1 MSFITIPESKIT
13 AFIGSKIGGLQA
25 QLQDKVQAKIQST
38 VTTFVQANACP
49 QQQTL
54 DKLVK
59 SKQTLSELTE
69 RSRKIIDTYKAL
81 PGKLKPPI
89 NTLDKI
95 IKVLLVLPI
104 PQAVPPGIGLPISIS
119 NKYSDLINK
128 LRELVKQTKETIEG
142 IEALVDTTFFDNLL
156 EDINS
161 KLSLLDGPIAFCSI
175 ENELKDSLTPEELD
189 KLGLVDADGN
199 YIISRL
205 VPRLVQETLVNPATY
220 ADAVQ
225 DGNNY
230 GNNCF
235 RGPYKPGTIYI
246 HTDERRDIVEGSD
259 GNKYIVNNR
268 EKNGLDTWLD
278 PLTGFDWEL
287 YEINTK
293 KLLEDLLNKL
303 SNTSLVNRGLLDNIK
318 TNLNNYKIQITPV
331 QTGLYR
337 ARNGVEFLIEVIDDT
352 TSPSIAKRRFA
363 VARNTQGI
371 IVMKGQPSFA
381 SDVNVLVREIRFRLD
396 QLQ

>member
-1 MSFITIPESKIT
+1 MSFITIPESKVT

-38 VTTFVQANACP
+38 ISTFVQANACP
-49 QQQTL
+49 RQQTL

-59 SKQTLSELTE
+59 SKQTLSDLTE

-81 PGKLKPPI
+81 PRKLRPPI

-128 LRELVKQTKETIEG
+128 LRELVKQTKDTIDG
-142 IEALVDTTFFDNLL
+142 IEALVDTTFFDNLMN
-156 EDINS
+156 DINS

-199 YIISRL
+199 FIISRL
-205 VPRLVQETLVNPATY
+205 VPRLVQETLVDPVRY
-220 ADAVQ
+220 ADGID

-230 GNNCF
+230 GSNCF
-235 RGPYKPGTIYI
+235 RGLYKPGTIYI

-268 EKNGLDTWLD
+268 AKNGLDTWLD

-287 YEINTK
+287 YEINTQ
-293 KLLEDLLNKL
+293 KLLEDLLNRL
-303 SNTSLVNRGLLDNIK
+303 SNTSLVNRDLLDNIK
-318 TNLNNYKIQITPV
+318 TNLNNYKIQTTPV

-337 ARNGVEFLIEVIDDT
+337 ARNGVEFLIEVLDDT
-352 TSPSIAKRRFA
+352 TSPSVAKRRFA
-363 VARNTQGI
+363 VARNPQGI

>member
-189 KLGLVDADGN
+189 KLGLIDADGN

-220 ADAVQ
+220 TDAVQ

-230 GNNCF
+230 GKNCF

-287 YEINTK
+287 YELNTK

-303 SNTSLVNRGLLDNIK
+303 SNTSLVSRGLLDNIK

-337 ARNGVEFLIEVIDDT
+337 ARNGAEFLIEVIDDT

>member
-25 QLQDKVQAKIQST
+25 QLQDKVQAKIQTT
-38 VTTFVQANACP
+38 VSTFVQANSCP
-49 QQQTL
+49 AQQTL

-81 PGKLKPPI
+81 PAKLKPPI

-142 IEALVDTTFFDNLL
+142 IEALVDTTFFDTLL

-161 KLSLLDGPIAFCSI
+161 KLALLDGPIAFCSI

-189 KLGLVDADGN
+189 ALGLVDTDGN
-199 YIISRL
+199 FIISRL

-287 YEINTK
+287 YELNTK

-318 TNLNNYKIQITPV
+318 TNLNNYKIQTTPV

-337 ARNGVEFLIEVIDDT
+337 ARNGAEFLIEVIDDT

>member
-1 MSFITIPESKIT
+1 MSFITIPESKVT

-25 QLQDKVQAKIQST
+25 QLQDKVQQKIQST

-49 QQQTL
+49 RQQTL

-59 SKQTLSELTE
+59 SKQTLSDLTE

-81 PGKLKPPI
+81 PRKLKPPVD
-89 NTLDKI
+89 TLDKI
-95 IKVLLVLPI
+95 IKVLLILPI

-128 LRELVKQTKETIEG
+128 LRELVKQTKETIDG
-142 IEALVDTTFFDNLL
+142 IEALVDTTFFDNLMN
-156 EDINS
+156 DINS

-175 ENELKDSLTPEELD
+175 ENELKDSLTPEELE
-189 KLGLVDADGN
+189 KLGLVDMDGN
-199 YIISRL
+199 FIISRL
-205 VPRLVQETLVNPATY
+205 VPRLVQETLVDPVRY
-220 ADAVQ
+220 ADGIV

-230 GNNCF
+230 GSNCF

-268 EKNGLDTWLD
+268 AKNGLDTWLD

-287 YEINTK
+287 YELNTQ
-293 KLLEDLLNKL
+293 KLLEDLLNRL
-303 SNTSLVNRGLLDNIK
+303 SNTSLVNRGLLDSIK
-318 TNLNNYKIQITPV
+318 TNLNNYKIQVQPA
-331 QTGLYR
+331 QTGLYK
-337 ARNGVEFLIEVIDDT
+337 ARNGTEFLIEVIDDT

-363 VARNTQGI
+363 VARNAQGI

>member
-1 MSFITIPESKIT
+1 MSFITIPESKVT

-38 VTTFVQANACP
+38 ISTFIQANACP

-142 IEALVDTTFFDNLL
+142 IEALVDTTFFDNLMN
-156 EDINS
+156 DINS

-175 ENELKDSLTPEELD
+175 ENELKDSLTLEELNQ
-189 KLGLVDADGN
+189 LGLIDANGN

-205 VPRLVQETLVNPATY
+205 VPRLVQETLVDPIRY
-220 ADAVQ
+220 ADSV
-225 DGNNY
+225 DDSGNY
-230 GNNCF
+230 GKNCF
-235 RGPYKPGTIYI
+235 RGLYKPGIIYI

-268 EKNGLDTWLD
+268 AKNGLDTWLD
-278 PLTGFDWEL
+278 PLSGFDWEL
-287 YEINTK
+287 YELNTQ
-293 KLLEDLLNKL
+293 KLLEDLLNRL
-303 SNTSLVNRGLLDNIK
+303 SNTGLVNRGLLDNIK
-318 TNLNNYKIQITPV
+318 TNLNNYKIQVEPA
-331 QTGLYR
+331 QTGLYK

-363 VARNTQGI
+363 VARNAQGI

>member
-1 MSFITIPESKIT
+1 MSFITIPESKVT

-38 VTTFVQANACP
+38 ISTFVQANACP
-49 QQQTL
+49 RQQTL

-59 SKQTLSELTE
+59 SKQTLSDLTE

-81 PGKLKPPI
+81 PRKLRPPI

-128 LRELVKQTKETIEG
+128 LRELVKQTKDTIDG
-142 IEALVDTTFFDNLL
+142 IEALVDTTFFDNLMN
-156 EDINS
+156 DINS

-199 YIISRL
+199 FIISRL
-205 VPRLVQETLVNPATY
+205 VPRLVQETLVDPVRY
-220 ADAVQ
+220 ADDVN

-230 GNNCF
+230 GSNCF
-235 RGPYKPGTIYI
+235 RGLYKPGTIYI

-268 EKNGLDTWLD
+268 AKNGLDTWLD

-287 YEINTK
+287 YEINTQ
-293 KLLEDLLNKL
+293 KLLEDLLNRL
-303 SNTSLVNRGLLDNIK
+303 SNTSLVNRDLLDNIK
-318 TNLNNYKIQITPV
+318 TNLNNYKIQTTPV

-337 ARNGVEFLIEVIDDT
+337 ARNGVEFLIEVLDDT
-352 TSPSIAKRRFA
+352 TSPSVAKRRFA

>member
-1 MSFITIPESKIT
+1 MSFITIPESKVT

-25 QLQDKVQAKIQST
+25 QLQDKVQQKIQST
-38 VTTFVQANACP
+38 ITTFVQANACP
-49 QQQTL
+49 RQQTL

-59 SKQTLSELTE
+59 SKQTLSDLTE

-81 PGKLKPPI
+81 PKKLKPPI
-89 NTLDKI
+89 DTLDKI

-128 LRELVKQTKETIEG
+128 LRELVKQTKETIDG
-142 IEALVDTTFFDNLL
+142 IEALVDTTFFDNLMN
-156 EDINS
+156 DINS

-175 ENELKDSLTPEELD
+175 ENELKDSLTPEELE
-189 KLGLVDADGN
+189 KLGLVDQDGAF
-199 YIISRL
+199 IISRL
-205 VPRLVQETLVNPATY
+205 VPRLVQETLVDPVKY
-220 ADAVQ
+220 ADGVH
-225 DGNNY
+225 DGSNY
-230 GNNCF
+230 GKNCF
-235 RGPYKPGTIYI
+235 RGTYRPGTIYI

-268 EKNGLDTWLD
+268 AKNGLDTWLD

-287 YEINTK
+287 YELNTQ
-293 KLLEDLLNKL
+293 KLLEDLLNRL

-318 TNLNNYKIQITPV
+318 TNLNNYKIQTQPA
-331 QTGLYR
+331 QTGLYK

-363 VARNTQGI
+363 VARNKQGI

-381 SDVNVLVREIRFRLD
+381 SDINVLVREIRFRLD

>member
-1 MSFITIPESKIT
+1 MSFVTIPESKVT

-38 VTTFVQANACP
+38 VSTFIQANSCP

-59 SKQTLSELTE
+59 SKQTLSDLTE

-81 PGKLKPPI
+81 PNKLKPPI
-89 NTLDKI
+89 NTLDKL

-156 EDINS
+156 NDINT

-175 ENELKDSLTPEELD
+175 ENELKDSLTPDELK
-189 KLGLVDADGN
+189 KLGLVDDN
-199 YIISRL
+199 DRFLISRL
-205 VPRLVQETLVNPATY
+205 VPRLIQENLVDPTEY
-220 ADAVQ
+220 ADSVD

-230 GNNCF
+230 GKNCF

-268 EKNGLDTWLD
+268 AKNGLDTWLD
-278 PLTGFDWEL
+278 PLTELDWEL
-287 YEINTK
+287 YELNTQ
-293 KLLEDLLNKL
+293 KLLEDLLTRL
-303 SNTSLVNRGLLDNIK
+303 SNTSLVNRSILDNIK
-318 TNLNNYKIQITPV
+318 TNLNNYKIQTTPV

-363 VARNTQGI
+363 VARNSQGI

-381 SDVNVLVREIRFRLD
+381 SDINVLVREIRFRLD

>member
-1 MSFITIPESKIT
+1 MSFITIPESKVT

-38 VTTFVQANACP
+38 ITTFVQANACP

-54 DKLVK
+54 DRLVK
-59 SKQTLSELTE
+59 SKQTLSDLTE
-69 RSRKIIDTYKAL
+69 RSRKIVDTYKAL
-81 PGKLKPPI
+81 PSKLRPPI
-89 NTLDKI
+89 NTLDSI

-142 IEALVDTTFFDNLL
+142 IEALVDTTFFDNLMN
-156 EDINS
+156 DINS
-161 KLSLLDGPIAFCSI
+161 KLSLLDGPISFCSI
-175 ENELKDSLTPEELD
+175 ENELKDSLTPDELS
-189 KLGLVDADGN
+189 KLGLVGTDGRF
-199 YIISRL
+199 IISRL
-205 VPRLVQETLVNPATY
+205 VPSLVQETLVDPIEY
-220 ADAVQ
+220 ADSVN

-230 GNNCF
+230 GRNCF
-235 RGPYKPGTIYI
+235 RGPYRPGTIYI

-268 EKNGLDTWLD
+268 AKNGLDTWLD
-278 PLTGFDWEL
+278 PLTGLDWEL
-287 YEINTK
+287 YESNTRR
-293 KLLEDLLNKL
+293 LLEDLLNKL
-303 SNTSLVNRGLLDNIK
+303 SNTSLINRRVLDDIK
-318 TNLNNYKIQITPV
+318 TNLNNYKIQINPV
-331 QTGLYR
+331 ESGLYR
-337 ARNGVEFLIEVIDDT
+337 ARNGVEFLIEVLDDT
-352 TSPSIAKRRFA
+352 TSPPIAKRRFA
-363 VARNTQGI
+363 VARNRQGI
-371 IVMKGQPSFA
+371 IVMRGQPSFA

>member
-1 MSFITIPESKIT
+1 MSFITIPESKVT

-25 QLQDKVQAKIQST
+25 QLQDKVQARIQST
-38 VTTFVQANACP
+38 VSTFVQANACP

-54 DKLVK
+54 DRLVK
-59 SKQTLSELTE
+59 SKQTLSDLTE

-81 PGKLKPPI
+81 PAKLKPPI

-104 PQAVPPGIGLPISIS
+104 PQAVPPGIGLPVSIS

-142 IEALVDTTFFDNLL
+142 IEALVDTTFFDNLMN
-156 EDINS
+156 DINT

-175 ENELKDSLTPEELD
+175 ENELKDSLTPDELN
-189 KLGLVDADGN
+189 KLGLVDTDGRF
-199 YIISRL
+199 IISRL
-205 VPRLVQETLVNPATY
+205 VPRLVQETLVDPVGY
-220 ADAVQ
+220 ADAVE

-230 GNNCF
+230 GKNCF

-259 GNKYIVNNR
+259 SNRYIVNNR
-268 EKNGLDTWLD
+268 AKNGLDTWLD

-287 YEINTK
+287 YELNTQ

-303 SNTSLVNRGLLDNIK
+303 SNTSLVDRNLLDNIK
-318 TNLNNYKIQITPV
+318 VNLNNYKIQLQPV
-331 QTGLYR
+331 ETGLYR
-337 ARNGVEFLIEVIDDT
+337 AKNGVEFLIEVIDDT

-363 VARNTQGI
+363 VARNSQGI

>member
-1 MSFITIPESKIT
+1 MSFVTIPESKVT

-38 VTTFVQANACP
+38 ISTFVKANGCP
-49 QQQTL
+49 SQQTL

-59 SKQTLSELTE
+59 SKQTLSDLTE

-81 PGKLKPPI
+81 PNKLKPPI
-89 NTLDKI
+89 NTLDKL

-128 LRELVKQTKETIEG
+128 LRELVKQTKETVEG
-142 IEALVDTTFFDNLL
+142 IESLVDTTFYDNLMN
-156 EDINS
+156 DINT
-161 KLSLLDGPIAFCSI
+161 KLSTLDSPIAFCSI
-175 ENELKDSLTPEELD
+175 ENELKDSLTPDELK
-189 KLGLVDADGN
+189 KLGLIDADDKFV
-199 YIISRL
+199 ISRL
-205 VPRLVQETLVNPATY
+205 VPRLVQETLIDPTEY
-220 ADAVQ
+220 ADSIK
-225 DGNNY
+225 DGRNY
-230 GNNCF
+230 GKNCF

-246 HTDERRDIVEGSD
+246 HTEERRDIIEGSD

-268 EKNGLDTWLD
+268 AKNGLDTWLN
-278 PLTGFDWEL
+278 PLTGLDWEL
-287 YEINTK
+287 YEINTQ
-293 KLLEDLLNKL
+293 KLLEDLLNRL
-303 SNTSLVNRGLLDNIK
+303 SNTSLVNKNLLDDIK
-318 TNLNNYKIQITPV
+318 TNLNNYKIQLSPAQV
-331 QTGLYR
+331 GLYK
-337 ARNGVEFLIEVIDDT
+337 ARNGREFLIEVIDDT
-352 TSPSIAKRRFA
+352 ASPSIAKRRFA
-363 VARNTQGI
+363 IARNDQGI

>member
-1 MSFITIPESKIT
+1 MSFITIPESKVT

-25 QLQDKVQAKIQST
+25 QLQDKVQEKIQST
-38 VTTFVQANACP
+38 ITTFVKANACP

-59 SKQTLSELTE
+59 SKQTLSDLTE

-81 PGKLKPPI
+81 PNKLKPPI

-119 NKYSDLINK
+119 NKYSDIINK

-156 EDINS
+156 NDINS

-199 YIISRL
+199 YLISRL
-205 VPRLVQETLVNPATY
+205 VPRLVQETLVDPKQY
-220 ADAVQ
+220 ADATN

-230 GNNCF
+230 GSNCF
-235 RGPYKPGTIYI
+235 RGPYKAGTIYI

-268 EKNGLDTWLD
+268 AKNGLDTWLD

-287 YEINTK
+287 YELNTQ
-293 KLLEDLLNKL
+293 KLLEDLLNRL

-318 TNLNNYKIQITPV
+318 TNLNNYKIQVAPP

>member
-1 MSFITIPESKIT
+1 MSFITIPESKVT

-25 QLQDKVQAKIQST
+25 QLQDKVQGKIQST
-38 VTTFVQANACP
+38 IATFVSANACP

-59 SKQTLSELTE
+59 SKQTLSDLTE

-81 PGKLKPPI
+81 PAKLRPPI
-89 NTLDKI
+89 NTLDSI
-95 IKVLLVLPI
+95 IKILLILPI

-128 LRELVKQTKETIEG
+128 LRELVKQTKDTIDG

-156 EDINS
+156 NDINS
-161 KLSLLDGPIAFCSI
+161 KLTLLDGPIAFCSI
-175 ENELKDSLTPEELD
+175 ENELKDSLTPDELEN
-189 KLGLVDADGN
+189 LGLVDVDGN
-199 YIISRL
+199 FIISRL
-205 VPRLVQETLVNPATY
+205 VPRLVQENLVDPVEY
-220 ADAVQ
+220 ADGID

-230 GNNCF
+230 GSNCF
-235 RGPYKPGTIYI
+235 RGPYKAGTIYI

-268 EKNGLDTWLD
+268 AKNGLDTWLD
-278 PLTGFDWEL
+278 PLTGLDWLL
-287 YEINTK
+287 YEINTQ
-293 KLLEDLLNKL
+293 KLLEDLLDRL
-303 SNTSLVNRGLLDNIK
+303 SNTSLINRNLLDTIK
-318 TNLNNYKIQITPV
+318 VNLGNYKIQVQPI

-337 ARNGVEFLIEVIDDT
+337 ARNGAEFLIEVIDDT

-363 VARNTQGI
+363 VARNAQGI
-371 IVMKGQPSFA
+371 VVMKGQPSFA

>member
-1 MSFITIPESKIT
+1 MSFITIPESKVT

-25 QLQDKVQAKIQST
+25 QLQDKVQGKIQST
-38 VTTFVQANACP
+38 IATFVSANACP

-59 SKQTLSELTE
+59 SKQTLSDLTE

-81 PGKLKPPI
+81 PAKLRPPI
-89 NTLDKI
+89 NTLDSI
-95 IKVLLVLPI
+95 IKILLILPI

-128 LRELVKQTKETIEG
+128 LRELVKQTKDTIDG

-156 EDINS
+156 NDINS
-161 KLSLLDGPIAFCSI
+161 KLTLLDGPIAFCSI
-175 ENELKDSLTPEELD
+175 ENELKDSLTPDELEN
-189 KLGLVDADGN
+189 LGLVDVDGN
-199 YIISRL
+199 FIISRL
-205 VPRLVQETLVNPATY
+205 VPRLVQENLVDPVEY
-220 ADAVQ
+220 ADGID

-230 GNNCF
+230 GSNCF
-235 RGPYKPGTIYI
+235 RGPYKAGTIYI

-268 EKNGLDTWLD
+268 AKNGLDTWLD
-278 PLTGFDWEL
+278 PLTGLDWLL
-287 YEINTK
+287 YEINTQ
-293 KLLEDLLNKL
+293 KLLEDLLNRL
-303 SNTSLVNRGLLDNIK
+303 SNTSLINRNLLDTIK
-318 TNLNNYKIQITPV
+318 VNLSNYKIQVQPI

-337 ARNGVEFLIEVIDDT
+337 ARNGAEFLIEVIDDT
-352 TSPSIAKRRFA
+352 TSPSIANRRFA
-363 VARNTQGI
+363 VARNGQGI
-371 IVMKGQPSFA
+371 VVMKGQPSFA
-381 SDVNVLVREIRFRLD
+381 SDINVLVREIRFRLD

>member
-1 MSFITIPESKIT
+1 MSFITIPESKVT

-38 VTTFVQANACP
+38 ISTFVQANACP

-59 SKQTLSELTE
+59 SKQTLSDLTE

-81 PGKLKPPI
+81 PNKLKPPI
-89 NTLDKI
+89 NTLDKL

-156 EDINS
+156 NDINT

-175 ENELKDSLTPEELD
+175 ENELKDSLTPDELK
-189 KLGLVDADGN
+189 KLGLVDENDRFL
-199 YIISRL
+199 ISRL
-205 VPRLVQETLVNPATY
+205 VPRLVQENLVDPIEY
-220 ADAVQ
+220 ADSVK

-230 GNNCF
+230 GKNCF
-235 RGPYKPGTIYI
+235 RGLYKAGTIYI

-268 EKNGLDTWLD
+268 AKNGLDTWLD
-278 PLTGFDWEL
+278 PLSGFDWEL
-287 YEINTK
+287 YEINTQ
-293 KLLEDLLNKL
+293 KLLEDLLNRL
-303 SNTSLVNRGLLDNIK
+303 SNTSLVSRNLLDNIK
-318 TNLNNYKIQITPV
+318 TNLNNYKIQINPV
-331 QTGLYR
+331 QTGLYK
-337 ARNGVEFLIEVIDDT
+337 ARNGVEFLIEVIDDSS
-352 TSPSIAKRRFA
+352 SPSIAKRRFA
-363 VARNTQGI
+363 VARNSQGI

>member
-1 MSFITIPESKIT
+1 MAFITIPESKVT

-38 VTTFVQANACP
+38 IMTFVQANACP

-59 SKQTLSELTE
+59 SKQTLSDLTE

-81 PGKLKPPI
+81 PGKLRPPI

-128 LRELVKQTKETIEG
+128 LRELVKQTKETIDG
-142 IEALVDTTFFDNLL
+142 IDALVDTTFFDNLMN
-156 EDINS
+156 DINS

-175 ENELKDSLTPEELD
+175 ENELKDSLTPEELEN
-189 KLGLVDADGN
+189 LGLVDVDGN
-199 YIISRL
+199 FLISRL
-205 VPRLVQETLVNPATY
+205 VPRLVQETLVDPIGY
-220 ADAVQ
+220 ADAVD

-230 GNNCF
+230 GSNCF
-235 RGPYKPGTIYI
+235 RGLYKPGTIYI

-259 GNKYIVNNR
+259 ANKYIVNNR
-268 EKNGLDTWLD
+268 AKNGLDTWLD

-287 YEINTK
+287 YEINTQ

-303 SNTSLVNRGLLDNIK
+303 SNTSLVNRNLLDTIK
-318 TNLNNYKIQITPV
+318 TNLNNYKIQLAPV

-337 ARNGVEFLIEVIDDT
+337 ARNGVEFLIEVLDDT
-352 TSPSIAKRRFA
+352 TAPSIAKRRFA
-363 VARNTQGI
+363 VARNSQGI

>member
-1 MSFITIPESKIT
+1 MSFITIPESKVT

-25 QLQDKVQAKIQST
+25 QLQDKVQQKIQST
-38 VTTFVQANACP
+38 ITTFVQANACP

-59 SKQTLSELTE
+59 SKQTLSDLTE

-81 PGKLKPPI
+81 PNKLKPPI

-104 PQAVPPGIGLPISIS
+104 PQAVPPGIGLPVSIS
-119 NKYSDLINK
+119 NKYSDIINK
-128 LRELVKQTKETIEG
+128 LRELVKQTKQTIEG

-156 EDINS
+156 NDINS

-175 ENELKDSLTPEELD
+175 ENELKDSLTPEELA
-189 KLGLVDADGN
+189 KLGLVDANGN
-199 YIISRL
+199 YLISRL
-205 VPRLVQETLVNPATY
+205 VPRLVQETLVDSKPY
-220 ADAVQ
+220 ADAVN
-225 DGNNY
+225 DGKNY
-230 GNNCF
+230 GSNCF
-235 RGPYKPGTIYI
+235 RGPYKAGTIYI

-259 GNKYIVNNR
+259 SNKYIVNNR
-268 EKNGLDTWLD
+268 AKNGLDTWLD
-278 PLTGFDWEL
+278 PLTGFDWDL
-287 YEINTK
+287 YELNTQ

-303 SNTSLVNRGLLDNIK
+303 SNTSLVNRGVLDNIK
-318 TNLNNYKIQITPV
+318 SNLGNYKIQVQPA

-363 VARNTQGI
+363 VARNSQGI

-381 SDVNVLVREIRFRLD
+381 SDINVLVREIRFRLD

>member
-1 MSFITIPESKIT
+1 MSFITIPESKVT

-25 QLQDKVQAKIQST
+25 QLQDKVQGKIQST
-38 VTTFVQANACP
+38 IATFVSANACP

-59 SKQTLSELTE
+59 SKQTLSDLTE

-81 PGKLKPPI
+81 PAKLRPPI
-89 NTLDKI
+89 NTLDSI
-95 IKVLLVLPI
+95 IKILLILPI

-128 LRELVKQTKETIEG
+128 LRELVKQTKDTIDG

-156 EDINS
+156 NDINS
-161 KLSLLDGPIAFCSI
+161 KLTLLDGPIAFCSI
-175 ENELKDSLTPEELD
+175 ENELKDSLTPDELEN
-189 KLGLVDADGN
+189 LGLVDVDGN
-199 YIISRL
+199 FIISRL
-205 VPRLVQETLVNPATY
+205 VPRLVQENLVDPVEY
-220 ADAVQ
+220 ADGID

-230 GNNCF
+230 GSNCF
-235 RGPYKPGTIYI
+235 RGPYKAGTIYI

-268 EKNGLDTWLD
+268 AKNGLDTWLD
-278 PLTGFDWEL
+278 PLTGLDWLL
-287 YEINTK
+287 YEINTQ
-293 KLLEDLLNKL
+293 KLLEDLLDRL
-303 SNTSLVNRGLLDNIK
+303 SNTSLINRNLLDTIK
-318 TNLNNYKIQITPV
+318 VNLGNYKIQVQPI

-337 ARNGVEFLIEVIDDT
+337 ARNGAEFLIEVIDDT

-363 VARNTQGI
+363 VARNGQGI
-371 IVMKGQPSFA
+371 VVMKGQPSFA
-381 SDVNVLVREIRFRLD
+381 SDINVLVREIRFRLD

>member
-1 MSFITIPESKIT
+1 MSFVTIPESRVA
-13 AFIGSKIGGLQA
+13 AFVGSKIGALQA
-25 QLQDKVQAKIQST
+25 QLQDKVQQKIQST
-38 VTTFVQANACP
+38 ITTFIQANACP
-49 QQQTL
+49 AQQTL

-59 SKQTLSELTE
+59 SKQTLSDLTE

-81 PGKLKPPI
+81 PNKLRPPI
-89 NTLDKI
+89 NTLEK
-95 IKVLLVLPI
+95 LLDLTLILPI
-104 PQAVPPGIGLPISIS
+104 PQAVPPGIGLPVSVS
-119 NKYSDLINK
+119 NKYSDIINK
-128 LRELVKQTKETIEG
+128 LRELVKQTNETIQG
-142 IEALVDTTFFDNLL
+142 IEALVDTTFFDNLMN
-156 EDINS
+156 DINS

-175 ENELKDSLTPEELD
+175 ENELRDSLTPEELS
-189 KLGLVDADGN
+189 KLGLTDGSGRF
-199 YIISRL
+199 IISRL
-205 VPRLVQETLVNPATY
+205 VPRLVQETLVDPIEY
-220 ADAVQ
+220 ADSVD

-230 GNNCF
+230 GRNCF
-235 RGPYKPGTIYI
+235 KGPYKAGTIYI

-268 EKNGLDTWLD
+268 AKNGLDTWLD

-287 YEINTK
+287 YEINTQR
-293 KLLEDLLNKL
+293 LLEDLLRRL
-303 SNTSLVNRGLLDNIK
+303 SSTSLVDRNLLDNIK
-318 TNLNNYKIQITPV
+318 TNLNNYKIQVNPV

-363 VARNTQGI
+363 VARNSQGI
-371 IVMKGQPSFA
+371 VVMKGQPSFA

>member
-1 MSFITIPESKIT
+1 MSFVTIPESKVT
-13 AFIGSKIGGLQA
+13 AFIGSQIGGIQA

-38 VTTFVQANACP
+38 VTTFVQSNSCP
-49 QQQTL
+49 PQQTL
-54 DKLVK
+54 DRLVK
-59 SKQTLSELTE
+59 TKQTLSDLTE
-69 RSRKIIDTYKAL
+69 RSRKIVDTYKAL
-81 PGKLKPPI
+81 PNKLRPPI

-104 PQAVPPGIGLPISIS
+104 PQSVPPGFGLPISIS

-156 EDINS
+156 EDVNS
-161 KLSLLDGPIAFCSI
+161 KLTLLDGPIAFCSI
-175 ENELKDSLTPEELD
+175 ENELKDSLTPEELE
-189 KLGLVDADGN
+189 KLGLITPDGAF
-199 YIISRL
+199 IISRL
-205 VPRLVQETLVNPATY
+205 VPRLVQETLVDPVGY
-220 ADAVQ
+220 ADAVD
-225 DGNNY
+225 DGNKY
-230 GNNCF
+230 GRNCF

-268 EKNGLDTWLD
+268 AKNGLDTWLD
-278 PLTGFDWEL
+278 PLSGFDWDL
-287 YEINTK
+287 YELNTQ
-293 KLLEDLLNKL
+293 KLLEDLLNRL
-303 SNTSLVNRGLLDNIK
+303 SNTSLVNRSLLDNIK
-318 TNLNNYKIQITPV
+318 TNLNNYKIQLNPAT
-331 QTGLYR
+331 TGLYR

-352 TSPSIAKRRFA
+352 TSPAIAKRRFA
-363 VARNTQGI
+363 VARNSQGI

-381 SDVNVLVREIRFRLD
+381 SDINVLVREIRFRLD